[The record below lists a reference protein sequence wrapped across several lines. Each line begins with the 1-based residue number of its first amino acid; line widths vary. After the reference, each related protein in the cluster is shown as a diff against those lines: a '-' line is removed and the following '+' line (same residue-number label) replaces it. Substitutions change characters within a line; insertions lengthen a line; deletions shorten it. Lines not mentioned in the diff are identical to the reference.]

1 MDPMDKLKSLN
12 TVVRLSIKCGEAEQ
26 GSMFGRGIA
35 NLCLGVREHGS
46 LNAAAK
52 HMGMAYSKAWRIIKD
67 TEAELGIQLLNR
79 DGAHGS
85 QLTEAG
91 DKLLDT
97 YLAIDEKLQA
107 EAQRI
112 YTEMIG

>member
-1 MDPMDKLKSLN
+1 
-12 TVVRLSIKCGEAEQ
+12 
-26 GSMFGRGIA
+26 
-35 NLCLGVREHGS
+35 
-46 LNAAAK
+46 
-52 HMGMAYSKAWRIIKD
+52 MAYSKAWRIIKD

-97 YLAIDEKLQA
+97 YIAIDEKLQE
-107 EAQRI
+107 EARRI
-112 YTEMIG
+112 YNEMIG